1 MHTKKNAGVS
11 TVIGTALLIALS
23 VVLIS
28 VVSLSVISGVGSFET
43 FEHKV
48 VGFTVEVNDTYG
60 NAVVMPVSGKDLPY
74 LQSYTVYTDT
84 GTSFSSDCDP
94 CKVYRFNENVTY
106 VNIVG
111 NFSDGITA
119 LVFSGRVTNDNT
131 TNESIST
138 GDTTTPVEVG
148 GDPGFI
154 YNPNGYTSLHALATD
169 INNWYHAYY
178 TTDED
183 ATTLRPG
190 KGGGGNDNGQ
200 NGEANFVFT
209 NSRPI
214 VIAESPIEISTV
226 KIHTLDVHDGSGLH
240 IRIYDNGNFI
250 RAPGY
255 TGSLFIFGYVD
266 KFDRKG
272 IDIFKGDFVIDGD
285 GQNTSAS
292 EPAVVIAYGAPV
304 SISTNGKL
312 TIKNNVNTDGNGG
325 GIYIEEGGSLE
336 NSGELTVT
344 GNSAKYGGGI
354 YINGGTIQGSTA
366 GVTGNTATEGD
377 NIYTVTSP

>member
-11 TVIGTALLIALS
+11 TVIGTSLLIALS

-28 VVSLSVISGVGSFET
+28 VVTLSVISGVGSFET
-43 FEHKV
+43 LEHKV

-84 GTSFSSDCDP
+84 GTTFSSDCDP
-94 CKVYRFNENVTY
+94 CKVYHFDANVTY

-119 LVFSGRVTNDNT
+119 LVFSGRVTDDSN
-131 TNESIST
+131 I
-138 GDTTTPVEVG
+138 VENQ
-148 GDPGFI
+148 GFVS
-154 YNPNGYTSLHALATD
+154 NSSGYDSLHDLATD

-178 TTDED
+178 NTTDD
-183 ATTLRPG
+183 ATTLWPG
-190 KGGGGNDNGQ
+190 NGNGGGNSNGQ
-200 NGEANFVFT
+200 AGETHLLFV

-214 VIAESPIEISTV
+214 VIASPLEISTD
-226 KIHTLDVHDGSGLH
+226 KIISLAEHDQSGLQ
-240 IRIYDNGNFI
+240 IKITGNGNFI

-255 TGSLFIFGYVD
+255 TGSLFIFGYVNRND
-266 KFDRKG
+266 TKG
-272 IDIFKGDFVIDGD
+272 VDIFDGNLVIDGD
-285 GQNTSAS
+285 GQNTQAYG
-292 EPAVVIAYGAPV
+292 PAVVIAYGAPV

-312 TIKNNVNTDGNGG
+312 TITNNVNTNGNGG
-325 GIYIEEGGSLE
+325 GIYIEKNGSLFIA
-336 NSGELTVT
+336 NKGTLTVT

-354 YINGGTIQGSTA
+354 YIDGGTIQGSTA
-366 GVTGNTATEGD
+366 GVTGNTATVAGTED
-377 NIYTVTSP
+377 IYPVPSS

>member
-43 FEHKV
+43 LEHKV
-48 VGFTVEVNDTYG
+48 VGFTVEVNDNSG
-60 NAVVMPVSGKDLPY
+60 NAFVTPVSGKDLPY

-94 CKVYRFNENVTY
+94 CKVYGFNENVTY

-131 TNESIST
+131 I
-138 GDTTTPVEVG
+138 VE
-148 GDPGFI
+148 DPGFM
-154 YNPNGYTSLHALATD
+154 YNSNGYDSLHDLATD

-178 TTDED
+178 NTTDD
-183 ATTLRPG
+183 AASLRHG
-190 KGGGGNDNGQ
+190 NGNDNGQ
-200 NGEANFVFT
+200 NGEANFVFK

-214 VIAESPIEISTV
+214 VIAERPIEISTV
-226 KIHTLDVHDGSGLH
+226 KIHTLDVHDKSGLH
-240 IRIYDNGNFI
+240 IWITGNGNFI

-255 TGSLFIFGYVD
+255 YESLFIFGYVD
-266 KFDRKG
+266 NDDTRG
-272 IDIFKGDFVIDGD
+272 LHIFKGDFVIDGD

-312 TIKNNVNTDGNGG
+312 TIKNNVNTGGNGG
-325 GIYIEEGGSLE
+325 GIYIDGGSLE
-336 NSGELTVT
+336 NKGTLIVT

-354 YINGGTIQGSTA
+354 YNDGGTIQGSTA
-366 GVTGNTATEGD
+366 GVTGNTATVEGND
-377 NIYTVTSP
+377 IYTVSSS